1 MRKKRKWC
9 QLIQAAT
16 EEIPPSPTLP
26 FLLPLD
32 THGSSPF
39 CFHVWLFF
47 VSSVCLIHFSL
58 FSSLPLSHTLMF
70 HLFSSADKRQFVLRL
85 IQLIDLLVFFIETSL
100 PTDRLILW
108 RSKNPFFLSCFGCCP
123 NSDISVSTSKMF
135 HINISPTVIA
145 HTEWTISPW
154 QQSTTCC
161 TDKWADIFPSYTSR
175 VARGNCYCG
184 PGINDVIKSG
194 HK

>member
-1 MRKKRKWC
+1 MSTDPSCNRGNPTVTHPSIFISTWHPWFFSLLFPCLTFFLFPQYVSSISASFPLSPCHTHWC
-9 QLIQAAT
+9 FIC
-16 EEIPPSPTLP
+16 
-26 FLLPLD
+26 FLLQIK
-32 THGSSPF
+32 G
-39 CFHVWLFF
+39 
-47 VSSVCLIHFSL
+47 SL
-58 FSSLPLSHTLMF
+58 FSAW
-70 HLFSSADKRQFVLRL
+70 SSSS
-85 IQLIDLLVFFIETSL
+85 ICWSFFIETSL